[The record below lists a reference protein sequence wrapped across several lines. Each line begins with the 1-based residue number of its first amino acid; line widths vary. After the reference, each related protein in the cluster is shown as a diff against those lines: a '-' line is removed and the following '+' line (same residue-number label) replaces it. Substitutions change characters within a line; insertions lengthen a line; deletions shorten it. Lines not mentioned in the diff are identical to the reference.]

1 MESRRYSKER
11 FAAKTFHRYEN
22 PTVSDSILLLVEKL
36 YLDVPYNKIFPRS
49 SSQWFNR
56 VYIYIY
62 NGGFQK
68 VSFFDQKAKGNG
80 RVTSSFSFG
89 ITKA

>member
-11 FAAKTFHRYEN
+11 FAKTFRRYEN

-56 VYIYIY
+56 VY
-62 NGGFQK
+62 NEGFQK
-68 VSFFDQKAKGNG
+68 VSFFDQKAEGNG